1 MSLYLFCGLNSNLF
15 NSKCNVGETLKTINT
30 GIKMTHYFGF
40 VPSDEL
46 KALIIEAEQVVESND
61 KTDYYP
67 YRDALTHQT
76 ARDLTD
82 KLLVGLVDIIPNPE
96 RQASMRKIVGTIERA
111 TDTLLN
117 ILLGKENN
125 EEVMP
130 SFHFLRDQATFI
142 DNEGVKRI
150 GFKLS
155 DADAKII
162 DDGFAAITP
171 EHVDRVA
178 FKKALETVNEETLT
192 HFISRYSET
201 LKLGMI
207 KRKSVPVAKAAIDK
221 GMSMALN
228 KLLPDLPDASLNRL
242 ANYYRPFIVKKP
254 E

>member
-1 MSLYLFCGLNSNLF
+1 MA
-15 NSKCNVGETLKTINT
+15 
-30 GIKMTHYFGF
+30 HYFGF
-40 VPSDEL
+40 VPSDKL
-46 KALIIEAEQVVESND
+46 KALISEAEQVVASNENVE
-61 KTDYYP
+61 YYP

-82 KLLVGLVDIIPNPE
+82 NLLVGLVEIIPNPE

-125 EEVMP
+125 KDVLP
-130 SFHFLRDQATFI
+130 SFHFLRDHATFI
-142 DNEGVKRI
+142 DNEGVKRV

-155 DADAKII
+155 EKDANTITE
-162 DDGFAAITP
+162 GFSAIMP
-171 EHVDRVA
+171 EHVDRA
-178 FKKALETVNEETLT
+178 KFKTALETMNEETLT
-192 HFISRYSET
+192 HFISRYAET

-207 KRKSVPVAKAAIDK
+207 KRKSVPVAKSAIDK

-228 KLLPDLPDASLNRL
+228 KLLPDLPNDSLNRL
-242 ANYYRPFIVKKP
+242 ANYYRPFIIEKP

>member
-1 MSLYLFCGLNSNLF
+1 MAY
-15 NSKCNVGETLKTINT
+15 
-30 GIKMTHYFGF
+30 YFGF
-40 VPSDEL
+40 VPSDKL
-46 KALIIEAEQVVESND
+46 KNLIIDAEQVIASNEKVE
-61 KTDYYP
+61 YYP

-76 ARDLTD
+76 ARDLID
-82 KLLVGLVDIIPNPE
+82 NLLIGLVDIIPNPE
-96 RQASMRKIVGTIERA
+96 RQASMRKIVSTVEKA

-130 SFHFLRDQATFI
+130 SFHFLRDRATFI
-142 DNEGVKRI
+142 DNEGIKRV

-155 DADAKII
+155 DADAQTIEK
-162 DDGFAAITP
+162 GFAAITP
-171 EHVDRVA
+171 EQVDMKA
-178 FKKALETVNEETLT
+178 FKTALETMNEETLT

-207 KRKSVPVAKAAIDK
+207 KRKSVPVAKTAIDK

-228 KLLPDLPDASLNRL
+228 KLLPDLPDRSLNRL
-242 ANYYRPFIVKKP
+242 ANYYRPFIVEKP

>member
-1 MSLYLFCGLNSNLF
+1 MA
-15 NSKCNVGETLKTINT
+15 
-30 GIKMTHYFGF
+30 HYFGF
-40 VPSDEL
+40 VPSDKL
-46 KALIIEAEQVVESND
+46 KALIIEAEQIIESNEEVQ
-61 KTDYYP
+61 YYP

-96 RQASMRKIVGTIERA
+96 RQASMRKVVVTVERA

-130 SFHFLRDQATFI
+130 SFHFLRDRATFI
-142 DNEGVKRI
+142 DNDGIKRV

-155 DADAKII
+155 EEHAEII
-162 DDGFAAITP
+162 DKGFAAITP
-171 EHVDRVA
+171 EHVDRAV

-192 HFISRYSET
+192 HFISRFSET

-228 KLLPDLPDASLNRL
+228 KLLPDLPDSSLNRL
-242 ANYYRPFIVKKP
+242 ANYYRPFVIEKP

>member
-1 MSLYLFCGLNSNLF
+1 MA
-15 NSKCNVGETLKTINT
+15 
-30 GIKMTHYFGF
+30 HYFGF
-40 VPSDEL
+40 VPSDKL
-46 KALIIEAEQVVESND
+46 KVLISEAEQVVASNEQVE
-61 KTDYYP
+61 YYP

-82 KLLVGLVDIIPNPE
+82 NLLVGLVEIIPNPE
-96 RQASMRKIVGTIERA
+96 RQAAMRKIVTTIERA

-125 EEVMP
+125 EDVLP

-155 DADAKII
+155 ETDARTIVE
-162 DDGFAAITP
+162 GFAAITP
-171 EHVDRVA
+171 EHVDRA
-178 FKKALETVNEETLT
+178 KFKTALETMNDATLT
-192 HFISRYSET
+192 HFVSRYAET

-207 KRKSVPVAKAAIDK
+207 KRKSVPVAKSAIDK
-221 GMSMALN
+221 GMNMALN
-228 KLLPDLPDASLNRL
+228 KLLPDLPNDSLNRL
-242 ANYYRPFIVKKP
+242 ANYYRPFIIEKP